1 MEFNNDDI
9 AFMKSNGCECVHNHK
24 NMTNCV
30 SNYDETNLPDSLED
44 EFTSTIMDRGE
55 DYYYQGKV
63 LNIYKSNNRY
73 FAKVRGSNDRIY
85 NIEIEVI
92 NNEHAYF
99 DCSCPYDNN
108 CKHEYAVLM
117 AISNRE
123 YTEVEL
129 KPYVKREELNLLEVI
144 KKIPAEKLKEY
155 LISPLGLDNVAFEMK
170 TFTNYFRSYCP
181 KPEYEYYYNNLYNDM
196 VIDDDYKCTIDLFI
210 SRARQFLVNDDF
222 EEVFKIVNSIIEAYN
237 DSNRLNFDDYAFEVI
252 NKLGMILRIVYR
264 KASEDLKNTI
274 KAYGY
279 LLESKNY
286 YNNYYL
292 EDLILSVLDIK

>member
-1 MEFNNDDI
+1 MELSNDDT

-24 NMTNCV
+24 NMTNCI
-30 SNYDETNLPDSLED
+30 SNYDESNLPDSLEN
-44 EFTSTIMDRGE
+44 EFSPVTKDRGE
-55 DYYYQGKV
+55 DYYYQNKV
-63 LNIYKSNNRY
+63 LKIYKSHNKY
-73 FAKVRGSNDRIY
+73 FAKVDGSADEPYDVEIKVLNDS
-85 NIEIEVI
+85 V
-92 NNEHAYF
+92 AQF
-99 DCSCPYDNN
+99 KCSCPFEYH

-129 KPYVKREELNLLEVI
+129 KPYVKSEEINLLEVI

-155 LISPLGLDNVAFEMK
+155 LISPLGLDNVMFEMK
-170 TFTNYFRSYCP
+170 NFTNYFRSYCS

-196 VIDDDYKCTIDLFI
+196 VLDDDYKHSIDLFI
-210 SRARQFLVNDDF
+210 SRARMYLVNDDF

-237 DSNRLNFDDYAFEVI
+237 DSNLLNFDEYSFEVI
-252 NKLGMILRIVYR
+252 NKLGMILRITYR